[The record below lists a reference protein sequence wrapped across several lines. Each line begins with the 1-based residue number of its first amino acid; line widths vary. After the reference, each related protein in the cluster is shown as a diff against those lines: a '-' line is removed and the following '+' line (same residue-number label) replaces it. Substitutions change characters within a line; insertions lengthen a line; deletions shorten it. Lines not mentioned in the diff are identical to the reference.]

1 MKKIIKLGLVN
12 GRHDMPVDRYVLEN
26 VPDVTDMDGINK
38 AVEASLASI
47 CEDGNTELHL
57 YVTGLTSVA
66 LATVGYCAKHNISVV
81 AHHFNRDTGDYL
93 TQGVL

>member
-1 MKKIIKLGLVN
+1 
-12 GRHDMPVDRYVLEN
+12 
-26 VPDVTDMDGINK
+26 
-38 AVEASLASI
+38 
-47 CEDGNTELHL
+47 
-57 YVTGLTSVA
+57 VTGLTSVA